1 MAAAVGVQAV
11 VEGAAGVVAVA
22 GAAVVVAAVPAGNN
36 LNTWTPGNPG
46 FGAGRES
53 ALKKE

>member
-11 VEGAAGVVAVA
+11 AEDGAGVVA